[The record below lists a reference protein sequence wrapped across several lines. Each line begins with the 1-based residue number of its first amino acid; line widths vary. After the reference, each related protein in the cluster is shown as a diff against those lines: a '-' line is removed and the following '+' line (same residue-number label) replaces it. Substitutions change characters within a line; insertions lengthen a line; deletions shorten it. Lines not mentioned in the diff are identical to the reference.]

1 MVSHLSNFF
10 SFSLML
16 RQNKLDC
23 LSLASFFVIVY
34 DFWVRLYLRCAR
46 SKGRLLALLAN
57 IKLSRKKLARYK
69 HSSLFVRGMSDEEKK
84 ILHCSLFGAA
94 APNLCNIHPGPPL
107 STSWTTWSQG
117 SRLQFWLHLIK
128 LRLAL
133 TPLLTLA
140 SALLINYRHI

>member
-1 MVSHLSNFF
+1 
-10 SFSLML
+10 ML

-84 ILHCSLFGAA
+84 ILGFWQMFDVGGNCPISQLFY
-94 APNLCNIHPGPPL
+94 PL
-107 STSWTTWSQG
+107 DTY
-117 SRLQFWLHLIK
+117 K
-128 LRLAL
+128 
-133 TPLLTLA
+133 
-140 SALLINYRHI
+140 